1 MLRYKEIETLK
12 HQFSIFMIYRWPPLA
27 ASCVNCLITWWSP
40 PITHWVPGWDIKISR
55 YWNVEISRYWDIGIL
70 INWDFENSD
79 QLVAWSP
86 DDHLQ
91 SPALLPL
98 SDIIVHIE
106 ILSYWDIELLRY
118 WDIHIFVC
126 SQLCE
131 LWSAGC
137 LITWWSPSSNQPL
150 SCHCPTLLCIVQH
163 YCPPC
168 NCQPSYWSA
177 QTAESKFH
185 LGWRTQLVDYKQKHR
200 WQDIWRNYE

>member
-70 INWDFENSD
+70 TNWDFENSD

-118 WDIHIFVC
+118 WAIEILRYPYF
-126 SQLCE
+126 
-131 LWSAGC
+131 C
-137 LITWWSPSSNQPL
+137 LQPTVWTLISWLLDHLMIT
-150 SCHCPTLLCIVQH
+150 
-163 YCPPC
+163 
-168 NCQPSYWSA
+168 
-177 QTAESKFH
+177 
-185 LGWRTQLVDYKQKHR
+185 
-200 WQDIWRNYE
+200 